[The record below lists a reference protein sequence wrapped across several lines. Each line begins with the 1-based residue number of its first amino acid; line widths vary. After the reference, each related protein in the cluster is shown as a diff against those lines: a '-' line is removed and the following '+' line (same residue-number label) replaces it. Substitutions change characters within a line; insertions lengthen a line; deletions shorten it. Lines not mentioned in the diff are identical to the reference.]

1 MKNYLAIY
9 GVVVVLLFI
18 WGFFGGS
25 ALLSKYPF
33 LAFLFAAAVIALVV
47 YGFAFLSGRIDDLEE
62 KIKDLESKNN

>member
-25 ALLSKYPF
+25 ALFSRFPF
-33 LAFLFAAAVIALVV
+33 LAFLFVAAIIALVI
-47 YGFAFLSGRIDDLEE
+47 YGFAFLSGRIDELEE
-62 KIKDLESKNN
+62 KIKDLESKNH